1 MANHRRGLSTRVFL
15 LALMAW
21 LLLVAAVL
29 PSAAQAVERP
39 TGWTDESHGNR
50 VPANYDI
57 VLPDDRINELYITFT
72 PEAWKAEEADMVE
85 IYGARG
91 SGGGRGPGGRGPE
104 RLPQPNLEALAEQ
117 LARPLEKV

>member
-21 LLLVAAVL
+21 LLLVAAIL

-72 PEAWKAEEADMVE
+72 PEAWA
-85 IYGARG
+85 
-91 SGGGRGPGGRGPE
+91 GGRS
-104 RLPQPNLEALAEQ
+104 
-117 LARPLEKV
+117 